1 MATLKDVVA
10 QLQEQN
16 KELSAVNANIASMLK
31 ADLDRAKAE
40 KVKLLDEIAQKRK
53 QENRRRS
60 TPAAPKGLT
69 TGFVSGIKEAS
80 GFNLLNRM
88 LGGIFGGATVGTLLG
103 FFGKALGRGLIFG
116 AAAQLFSKFAQ
127 DLVDGGIDILSNVLP
142 ESVTEYF
149 KNNSEGIAKSMSEA
163 VNIGALG
170 WAVFG
175 KKIGLALLGG
185 KLLGDF
191 AVYLLKLGGVDISG
205 EDAVIDLSGTIFGK
219 FKESI
224 TVDDV
229 AMIGG
234 TIALLF
240 GPAIIKALFRGL
252 FFAGS
257 TALGGAAAA
266 RAAAARG
273 GLSSWAWNAM
283 KKGFKSRLGVGL
295 AIGFLGEGLAQA
307 VEYFTGSEEAADFIS
322 DTAKTMGVA
331 ALFGAPGL
339 LVGALISFVDLAART
354 IEGVV
359 EAHRQRLLKEAADR
373 SKVRLG
379 EALQD
384 IEAGEYQ
391 SAAMKAM
398 MNARQSLASASG
410 VDNPEFKAAR
420 IAEAKQILENLQMVE
435 KYMTPEDLAV
445 LQELKTTI
453 AEAEAQA
460 AVSAKKQVVGQFK
473 SPFDLPTLKESL
485 EAIDFSGYR
494 SLIQQGRIKDPAK
507 LQQMIVQ
514 KLIGPGSDFGVLLRG
529 ELEKSGRSVSDQYE
543 IAENLAEEISAKMFA
558 GTYTGMGDIL
568 TSRSTGNKL
577 LLPSKPTTMY
587 EDTFGEFGAP
597 PPSQLQIIEGN
608 TYNHRSD
615 NNLGLVMDKS
625 TPALDTSG
633 GGISRFGRSSFVVV
647 P

>member
-53 QENRRRS
+53 EENRRRS
-60 TPAAPKGLT
+60 TPGPKGLKA
-69 TGFVSGIKEAS
+69 GFVSGIKEAS
-80 GFNLLNRM
+80 GFNLLDRM
-88 LGGIFGGATVGTLLG
+88 LGGIFGGATVGALLG

-127 DLVDGGIDILSNVLP
+127 DLVDGGIDILSKVLP
-142 ESVTEYF
+142 DSVTEYF

-224 TVDDV
+224 NVDDV

-240 GPAIIKALFRGL
+240 GPRIIGALFRGL

-257 TALGGAAAA
+257 TAVGGAAAA
-266 RAAAARG
+266 GAAARG

-359 EAHRQRLLKEAADR
+359 EAHRAKLLKQAADR

-379 EALQD
+379 EALQE
-384 IEAGEYQ
+384 IEAGDYQ

-398 MNARQSLASASG
+398 MNARESLASASG

-420 IAEAKQILENLQMVE
+420 IAEAKQILENLRMVE
-435 KYMTPEDLAV
+435 EHMTPEDLAV

-453 AEAEAQA
+453 AEAERQA

-485 EAIDFSGYR
+485 EAIDFSGIR
-494 SLIQQGRIKDPAK
+494 SLVQQGRIKDPAK
-507 LQQMIVQ
+507 LQQAIIQ

-529 ELEKSGRSVSDQYE
+529 ELEKSGRSVGDQYE
-543 IAENLAEEISAKMFA
+543 IAETLAEEISAKMFA

-568 TSRSTGNKL
+568 TSRYTGNKL

-587 EDTFGEFGAP
+587 EDTFGEYGAP
-597 PPSQLQIIEGN
+597 TPSQLQIIEGN
-608 TYNHRSD
+608 TYN
-615 NNLGLVMDKS
+615 NQQTQNMGLATNTS
-625 TPALDTSG
+625 TPAVDTMM
-633 GGISRFGRSSFVVV
+633 GGISLSRYRAGAFGF
-647 P
+647 

>member
-60 TPAAPKGLT
+60 TPAPKGLT
-69 TGFVSGIKEAS
+69 AGFVSGIKEAS
-80 GFNLLNRM
+80 GFNLLDRM
-88 LGGIFGGATVGTLLG
+88 LGGIFGGATVGALLG
-103 FFGKALGRGLIFG
+103 FFGKALGRGLVFG

-127 DLVDGGIDILSNVLP
+127 DLVDGGIDILSKVLP
-142 ESVTEYF
+142 DSVTEYF

-191 AVYLLKLGGVDISG
+191 AVYLLKLGGIDISG

-224 TVDDV
+224 NVDDV

-257 TALGGAAAA
+257 TAVGGAAAA
-266 RAAAARG
+266 GAAARG

-283 KKGFKSRLGVGL
+283 KKGFKSRLGAGL

-359 EAHRQRLLKEAADR
+359 EAHRAKLLKEASDR

-379 EALQD
+379 EALQE
-384 IEAGEYQ
+384 IEAGDYQ

-398 MNARQSLASASG
+398 MNARESLASASG

-435 KYMTPEDLAV
+435 EHMTPEDLAV

-453 AEAEAQA
+453 AETEAQA

-507 LQQMIVQ
+507 LQQAIVQ

-543 IAENLAEEISAKMFA
+543 IAETLAKEISAKMFA

-568 TSRSTGNKL
+568 TSRYTGNKL

-633 GGISRFGRSSFVVV
+633 GGISRFNPYGVAVGII